1 MKNNNMLER
10 AKEIHRVYHKFYNWL
25 IKKYGMDLY
34 GDWIINTIQLQDGK
48 TKKLKYRNFNENEFN
63 KRLVGNEVIEDIE
76 RYVKRY
82 CKEIKI
88 VHCDDSYHSGSIL
101 LLIPHI
107 THGVTVMFI
116 PQCTTIQNNFFLYH
130 GHYKMLMK
138 ELKNMENVYNKKGDN

>member
-82 CKEIKI
+82 CKEIGRAH
-88 VHCDDSYHSGSIL
+88 V
-101 LLIPHI
+101 
-107 THGVTVMFI
+107 
-116 PQCTTIQNNFFLYH
+116 
-130 GHYKMLMK
+130 
-138 ELKNMENVYNKKGDN
+138 